1 LDKKEEHVN
10 QGNTRSIR
18 NISMMLVSAII
29 CISCSQ
35 DTPAPSTD
43 VTVPAIDVIK
53 KLPDFSAYADV
64 KEKKQAF
71 FNFLRPIVEN
81 ENLKVKAQRERMLRL
96 DVSLKNAEVIAKG
109 ELSWLQIL
117 ATEYNVELKDLH
129 DEDAWKLLRRR
140 VDTVPFR
147 LALAQAANESSW
159 GTSRFAREG
168 MNLFG
173 QWCFTSGCGIV
184 PSQRSK
190 GMTHEVATYSSVNQS
205 VAAYIRSI
213 NRVNMYAPLRQ
224 LRSSI
229 RKNGNK
235 PTAIELAQELS
246 GYSERGEAYVKE
258 IQSMIRI
265 NYDMMTGSVS
275 VPEKSM

>member
-1 LDKKEEHVN
+1 M
-10 QGNTRSIR
+10 T
-18 NISMMLVSAII
+18 LVSAII

-35 DTPAPSTD
+35 DAPAPSAG
-43 VTVPAIDVIK
+43 VKVPSIDVVK
-53 KLPDFSAYADV
+53 KLPDFAAYTDV

-81 ENLKVKAQRERMLRL
+81 ENLKVKAQREQMLRL
-96 DVSLKNAEVIAKG
+96 DASLKNAEVVS
-109 ELSWLQIL
+109 EDDLNWLKAL
-117 ATEYNVELKDLH
+117 ASEYNVELKDAH
-129 DEDAWKLLRRR
+129 DADAWKLLRRR

-184 PSQRSK
+184 PTHRTK
-190 GMTHEVATYSSVNQS
+190 GMTHEVANYSSVNKS

-213 NRVNMYAPLRQ
+213 NRVQMYVPLRQ

-235 PTAIELAQELS
+235 PTAVELAQELT

-265 NYDMMTGSVS
+265 NYDMMTGPVK
-275 VPEKSM
+275 VAEKSA